1 MTQSRMDTRPDE
13 TEVTQPTL
21 GPVGLSRWAWRQ
33 LTSMRT
39 ALFLLLL
46 LAIGAVPGSIWPQR
60 NIDAG
65 RVADYLARHRSSGP
79 WLDRLGFFDV
89 YSSPW
94 FAAIYLLL
102 FVSLVGCVVPRS
114 KIHWRAMRAQPPR
127 APLNLERLPEHGQI
141 EVDGEPELVLQ
152 VARHVLEGRPPLE
165 GRSAGGNTVRHG
177 AEDGGAEDSGTE
189 DGGAEDGGAED
200 GGAVGGALVG
210 GAVGRR
216 PLVRRWRLRSDG
228 LSLSAESGY
237 LRETGNLVFHTALIV
252 VIVAV
257 AVGHLFGW
265 RGDRILVTGKSFSNT
280 ISAYDTFDPGPWVDT
295 EGLSPF
301 TVAVDRLDVTFEE
314 HSSGAQRG
322 APRDFTAYTRTQT
335 SPGAPHV
342 PQILKVNG
350 PLKFGGTSVFLLGNG
365 YAPVI
370 TVRDAAGRVL
380 MHEATPFL
388 PQDANYK
395 SVGAVK
401 VTAASPNQ
409 LGFFGFFLPSEYLDE
424 VAGPSSF
431 FPDLKNP
438 ALALGVYEGELFP
451 QGRPQSV
458 YTLSTEKMT
467 QLKNANG
474 QPLRLL
480 LKPGQTTALP
490 GGRGSITFDSVQR
503 WAGLSIRY
511 DPGKLLA
518 LGGAVAALA
527 GLIGSLMIRR
537 RRVFIRVRPIGG
549 RSVVS
554 IGGLA
559 KGEDPGLAGAI
570 EDLLSA
576 IAHRTSMTGITSTT
590 AASRGT
596 TTAGTSTASSS
607 TASTASTSTASTST
621 ASPTGSTTP
630 STTTTGTATDSGT
643 KGSGTKI

>member
-13 TEVTQPTL
+13 TVVTQPTL
-21 GPVGLSRWAWRQ
+21 GPVGMLRWAWRQ

-65 RVADYLARHRSSGP
+65 RVSDYLARHRGAGP

-89 YSSPW
+89 YASPW

-114 KIHWRAMRAQPPR
+114 KVHWRAMRAQPPR

-141 EVDGEPELVLQ
+141 EVDAQPE
-152 VARHVLEGRPPLE
+152 AVLEAAR
-165 GRSAGGNTVRHG
+165 
-177 AEDGGAEDSGTE
+177 D
-189 DGGAEDGGAED
+189 
-200 GGAVGGALVG
+200 AL
-210 GAVGRR
+210 AGRR
-216 PLVRRWRLRSDG
+216 PLVRAWRLRSEG

-237 LRETGNLVFHTALIV
+237 LRETGNLVFHAALIV

-295 EGLSPF
+295 ESLSPF
-301 TVAVDRLDVTFEE
+301 SVAVDRLDVTFEE
-314 HSSGAQRG
+314 HSAGAQRG

-335 SPGAPHV
+335 SPEARPIH
-342 PQILKVNG
+342 QILKVNG
-350 PLKFGGTSVFLLGNG
+350 PLMFGGTSVFLLGNG

-380 MHEATPFL
+380 MREATPFL

-401 VTAASPNQ
+401 VTAASPKQ
-409 LGFFGFFLPSEYLDE
+409 LGFFGFFLPSEYLDAT
-424 VAGPSSF
+424 AGPSSF

-438 ALALGVYEGELFP
+438 ALALGVYEGELYP
-451 QGRPQSV
+451 QGQPQSV
-458 YTLSTEKMT
+458 YTLSTQKMT
-467 QLKNANG
+467 QLKNASG

-480 LKPGQTTALP
+480 LKPGQTVALP
-490 GGRGSITFDSVQR
+490 GGRGNITFDSVQR

-511 DPGKLLA
+511 DPGKVIA
-518 LGGAVAALA
+518 LTGAVAALA
-527 GLIGSLMIRR
+527 GLVASLMIRR
-537 RRVFIRVRPIGG
+537 RRVFIRVRPVGG

-559 KGEDPGLAGAI
+559 KGDDPGLAATI
-570 EDLLSA
+570 EGLLTD
-576 IAHRTSMTGITSTT
+576 IALRTGTT
-590 AASRGT
+590 AHHATTTAGT
-596 TTAGTSTASSS
+596 TTAGTTTA
-607 TASTASTSTASTST
+607 
-621 ASPTGSTTP
+621 G
-630 STTTTGTATDSGT
+630 TTTAGSKKGSGT
-643 KGSGTKI
+643 KGSDSKI

>member
-13 TEVTQPTL
+13 TEVTQPNL
-21 GPVGLSRWAWRQ
+21 GPVGMLRWAWRQ

-39 ALFLLLL
+39 ALLLLLL

-65 RVADYLARHRSSGP
+65 RVADYLTRHRGTGP

-89 YSSPW
+89 YASPW

-127 APLNLERLPEHGQI
+127 APRNLERLPEHGQI
-141 EVDGEPELVLQ
+141 EVDAEPQAALGA
-152 VARHVLEGRPPLE
+152 AR
-165 GRSAGGNTVRHG
+165 
-177 AEDGGAEDSGTE
+177 D
-189 DGGAEDGGAED
+189 
-200 GGAVGGALVG
+200 AL
-210 GAVGRR
+210 AGRR
-216 PLVRRWRLRSDG
+216 RLARRWRRRSEG
-228 LSLSAESGY
+228 LTLSAESGF
-237 LRETGNLVFHTALIV
+237 LRETGNLLFHTALIV

-301 TVAVDRLDVTFEE
+301 TVAVDKLDVTFEE
-314 HSSGAQRG
+314 HSAGAQRG

-335 SPGAPHV
+335 SPDAPLIH
-342 PQILKVNG
+342 QILKVNG
-350 PLKFGGTSVFLLGNG
+350 PLMFGGTSVFLLGNG

-401 VTAASPNQ
+401 VTAASPKQ
-409 LGFFGFFLPSEYLDE
+409 LGFFGFFLPSEYLDQD
-424 VAGPSSF
+424 AGPSSF

-438 ALALGVYEGELFP
+438 ALALGVYEGDLYP

-467 QLKNANG
+467 QLKNADG

-480 LKPGQTTALP
+480 LKPGQTITLP
-490 GGRGSITFDSVQR
+490 GGRGSITFDSIRR

-511 DPGKLLA
+511 DPGKVIA
-518 LGGAVAALA
+518 LTGAVAALA
-527 GLIGSLMIRR
+527 GLVASLMIRR
-537 RRVFIRVRPIGG
+537 RRVFVRVTPIGG

-559 KGEDPGLAGAI
+559 KGDDPGLAATI
-570 EDLLSA
+570 EDLLA
-576 IAHRTSMTGITSTT
+576 DIAERT
-590 AASRGT
+590 GT
-596 TTAGTSTASSS
+596 IERQPA
-607 TASTASTSTASTST
+607 
-621 ASPTGSTTP
+621 TGSTKTG
-630 STTTTGTATDSGT
+630 STI
-643 KGSGTKI
+643 KGSGTKGNGGRI

>member
-13 TEVTQPTL
+13 SDVTQPRL
-21 GPVGLSRWAWRQ
+21 GPVGMLRWAWRQ

-65 RVADYLARHRSSGP
+65 RVADYLATHRSMGP

-114 KIHWRAMRAQPPR
+114 KLHWRAMRAQPPR
-127 APLNLERLPEHGQI
+127 APQRLERLPEHGQI
-141 EVDGEPELVLQ
+141 EVDGTPEEALE
-152 VARHVLEGRPPLE
+152 VAREAIRGSGLASRLRPGGRY
-165 GRSAGGNTVRHG
+165 
-177 AEDGGAEDSGTE
+177 
-189 DGGAEDGGAED
+189 
-200 GGAVGGALVG
+200 
-210 GAVGRR
+210 
-216 PLVRRWRLRSDG
+216 RLRSEG

-237 LRETGNLVFHTALIV
+237 LRESGNLVFHTALIV
-252 VIVAV
+252 VIIAI

-280 ISAYDTFDPGPWVDT
+280 ISSYDTFDPGPWVDT

-314 HSSGAQRG
+314 HSTGAQRG
-322 APRDFTAYTRTQT
+322 APRDFTAYTRTQA
-335 SPGAPHV
+335 SPDAPRIN
-342 PQILKVNG
+342 QILKVNG

-370 TVRDAAGRVL
+370 TVRDGAGKVL
-380 MHEATPFL
+380 LREATPFL

-395 SVGAVK
+395 SVGAIK
-401 VTAASPNQ
+401 VTSATPKQ
-409 LGFFGFFLPSEYLDE
+409 LGLFGFFLPSEFIDE
-424 VAGPSSF
+424 ASGPSSF
-431 FPDLKNP
+431 FPGLKNP
-438 ALALGVYEGELFP
+438 ALALGVYEGDLYP

-458 YTLSTEKMT
+458 YTLSTENMT
-467 QLKNANG
+467 QLKNAKG
-474 QPLRLL
+474 DPLRLL
-480 LKPGQTTALP
+480 LRPGQSTKLP
-490 GGRGSITFDSVQR
+490 GGRGSVSFDGVQR

-511 DPGKLLA
+511 DPGKILA

-527 GLIGSLMIRR
+527 GLIASLMIRR
-537 RRVFIRVRPIGG
+537 RRVFIRVRPVRG
-549 RSVVS
+549 RTVVS

-559 KGEDPGLAGAI
+559 KGEDPGLGPMI
-570 EDLLSA
+570 EDLLTS
-576 IAHRTSMTGITSTT
+576 IARTSQTKPSQTKPSATKP
-590 AASRGT
+590 SGT
-596 TTAGTSTASSS
+596 EE
-607 TASTASTSTASTST
+607 
-621 ASPTGSTTP
+621 
-630 STTTTGTATDSGT
+630 TGTQV
-643 KGSGTKI
+643 

>member
-1 MTQSRMDTRPDE
+1 MDTRPDE
-13 TEVTQPTL
+13 SDVSQPTL
-21 GPVGLSRWAWRQ
+21 GAVGMMRWAWRQ

-65 RVADYLARHRSSGP
+65 RVADYLASHRSTGP
-79 WLDRLGFFDV
+79 WLDRLDFFDV

-114 KIHWRAMRAQPPR
+114 RVHWRAMRAQPPP
-127 APLNLERLPEHGQI
+127 APRKLERLPEHGQI
-141 EVDGEPELVLQ
+141 EVDASPEVVIEAARAVLRG
-152 VARHVLEGRPPLE
+152 RH
-165 GRSAGGNTVRHG
+165 
-177 AEDGGAEDSGTE
+177 
-189 DGGAEDGGAED
+189 
-200 GGAVGGALVG
+200 AL
-210 GAVGRR
+210 GRR
-216 PLVRRWRLRSDG
+216 CRVRSDG
-228 LSLSAESGY
+228 TSLSAESGY
-237 LRETGNLVFHTALIV
+237 LRETGNLVFHIALIV

-257 AVGHLFGW
+257 AIGHLFGW

-280 ISAYDTFDPGPWVDT
+280 ISGYDTFDPGPWVDT

-314 HSSGAQRG
+314 HAGGAQRG

-335 SPGAPHV
+335 GPDAPEIR
-342 PQILKVNG
+342 QTLKVNG
-350 PLKFGGTSVFLLGNG
+350 PLKFGGASVFLLGNG

-370 TVRDAAGRVL
+370 TVRDGAGQVL
-380 MHEATPFL
+380 LHEATPFL

-401 VTAASPNQ
+401 VSAASPRQ
-409 LGFFGFFLPSEYLDE
+409 LGFFGFFLPSEYLDR

-438 ALALGVYEGELFP
+438 ALVLGVYEGELYP

-458 YTLSTEKMT
+458 YTLNTEKMT
-467 QLKNANG
+467 QLKNAKAE
-474 QPLRLL
+474 PLRLL
-480 LKPGQTTALP
+480 LKPGQTISLP

-511 DPGKLLA
+511 DPGKILA
-518 LGGAVAALA
+518 LGGAVTALA
-527 GLIGSLMIRR
+527 GLIASLMIRR
-537 RRVFIRVRPIGG
+537 RRVFVRVRPEG
-549 RSVVS
+549 RRTVVS

-559 KGEDPGLAGAI
+559 KGEDPRLGAII
-570 EDLLSA
+570 EDLLTT
-576 IAHRTSMTGITSTT
+576 IAERT
-590 AASRGT
+590 GT
-596 TTAGTSTASSS
+596 TV
-607 TASTASTSTASTST
+607 
-621 ASPTGSTTP
+621 
-630 STTTTGTATDSGT
+630 
-643 KGSGTKI
+643 

>member
-13 TEVTQPTL
+13 SDVTLPAL
-21 GPVGLSRWAWRQ
+21 GPMGMLRWAWRQ

-46 LAIGAVPGSIWPQR
+46 LAIGAVPGSVWPQR

-65 RVADYLARHRSSGP
+65 RVADYLARHRSTGP

-94 FAAIYLLL
+94 FAAVYLLL

-114 KIHWRAMRAQPPR
+114 KIHWRAMRAQPPA
-127 APLNLERLPEHGQI
+127 APQRLERLPEHGEI
-141 EVDGEPELVLQ
+141 EVDGTPQEVLKI
-152 VARHVLEGRPPLE
+152 AREVLGRRRLQG
-165 GRSAGGNTVRHG
+165 GRSAGGRALVRH
-177 AEDGGAEDSGTE
+177 
-189 DGGAEDGGAED
+189 
-200 GGAVGGALVG
+200 
-210 GAVGRR
+210 
-216 PLVRRWRLRSDG
+216 WRLRSEG

-237 LRETGNLVFHTALIV
+237 LRETGNLVFHTSLVV

-280 ISAYDTFDPGPWVDT
+280 ISAYDTFDPGPWVNT
-295 EGLSPF
+295 EALSPF
-301 TVAVDRLDVTFEE
+301 VVAVDKLDVTFEE

-335 SPGAPHV
+335 SPGASQIH
-342 PQILKVNG
+342 QILKVNG
-350 PLKFGGTSVFLLGNG
+350 PLTFGGTSVFLLGNG

-370 TVRDAAGRVL
+370 TVRDAAGQVL

-401 VTAASPNQ
+401 VSAASPKQ
-409 LGFFGFFLPSEYLDE
+409 LGFFGFFLPSEYLDQD
-424 VAGPSSF
+424 AGPSSF

-438 ALALGVYEGELFP
+438 ALALGVYEGELYP
-451 QGRPQSV
+451 RGRPQSV

-467 QLKNANG
+467 QLKNARG
-474 QPLRLL
+474 EPLRLL
-480 LKPGQTTALP
+480 LKPGQTIALP
-490 GGRGSITFDSVQR
+490 GGRGSITFDAVQR

-518 LGGAVAALA
+518 LVGAIAALA
-527 GLIGSLMIRR
+527 GLIASLMIRR
-537 RRVFIRVRPIGG
+537 RRVFVRVQPKGART
-549 RSVVS
+549 VVQV
-554 IGGLA
+554 GGLA
-559 KGEDPGLAGAI
+559 KAEDPGLGATVQ
-570 EDLLSA
+570 DLLSA
-576 IAHRTSMTGITSTT
+576 IAQRTSTKG
-590 AASRGT
+590 
-596 TTAGTSTASSS
+596 SSS
-607 TASTASTSTASTST
+607 
-621 ASPTGSTTP
+621 
-630 STTTTGTATDSGT
+630 
-643 KGSGTKI
+643 KGSGTKT

>member
-13 TEVTQPTL
+13 SEVTLPAL
-21 GPVGLSRWAWRQ
+21 GPVGMLRWAWRQ

-46 LAIGAVPGSIWPQR
+46 LAIAAVPGSIWPQR
-60 NIDAG
+60 NIDAS
-65 RVADYLARHRSSGP
+65 RVADYLVRHRSTGP

-127 APLNLERLPEHGQI
+127 VPQNLERLPEHGQI
-141 EVDGEPELVLQ
+141 EVAGAPEDVLQ
-152 VARHVLEGRPPLE
+152 VARDVLARKQPVG
-165 GRSAGGNTVRHG
+165 GRSFFRL
-177 AEDGGAEDSGTE
+177 S
-189 DGGAEDGGAED
+189 
-200 GGAVGGALVG
+200 VGKRYRI
-210 GAVGRR
+210 RR
-216 PLVRRWRLRSDG
+216 DG

-237 LRETGNLVFHTALIV
+237 LRESGNLVFHTALIV

-295 EGLSPF
+295 AGLSPF
-301 TVAVDRLDVTFEE
+301 SVAVDKLDVTFEE
-314 HSSGAQRG
+314 RSSGAQRG
-322 APRDFTAYTRTQT
+322 APRDFTAYTRTRT
-335 SPGAPHV
+335 SPGAPQIH
-342 PQILKVNG
+342 QILKVNG
-350 PLKFGGTSVFLLGNG
+350 PLTFGGTSVFLLGNG

-370 TVRDAAGRVL
+370 TVRDGAGQVL

-395 SVGAVK
+395 SVGAIK
-401 VTAASPNQ
+401 VSAASPKQ
-409 LGFFGFFLPSEYLDE
+409 LGFFGFFLPSEYLDKD
-424 VAGPSSF
+424 AGPSSF

-438 ALALGVYEGELFP
+438 ALALGVYEGELYP

-467 QLKNANG
+467 QLKNARG
-474 QPLRLL
+474 EPLRLL
-480 LKPGQTTALP
+480 LKPGQTIQLP
-490 GGRGSITFDSVQR
+490 GGRGSITLDAVQR

-518 LGGAVAALA
+518 LIGAIAALA
-527 GLIGSLMIRR
+527 GLIASLVIRR
-537 RRVFIRVRPIGG
+537 RRVFVRVQPSG
-549 RSVVS
+549 RRTVVT

-559 KGEDPGLAGAI
+559 KGEDPGLAATI
-570 EDLLSA
+570 EDLLDA
-576 IAHRTSMTGITSTT
+576 IAQR
-590 AASRGT
+590 
-596 TTAGTSTASSS
+596 
-607 TASTASTSTASTST
+607 
-621 ASPTGSTTP
+621 
-630 STTTTGTATDSGT
+630 TGTKGSGT

>member
-1 MTQSRMDTRPDE
+1 MTQSKMDTRPDE
-13 TEVTQPTL
+13 SEVTQPTL
-21 GPVGLSRWAWRQ
+21 GPVGMLRWAWRQ

-65 RVADYLARHRSSGP
+65 RVADYLVRHGGTGP

-127 APLNLERLPEHGQI
+127 APLHLERLPESGQI
-141 EVDGEPELVLQ
+141 VVDGSPEDVLR
-152 VARHVLEGRPPLE
+152 VAREVLEGRQPGSGRHFLTRRMA
-165 GRSAGGNTVRHG
+165 GRST
-177 AEDGGAEDSGTE
+177 
-189 DGGAEDGGAED
+189 
-200 GGAVGGALVG
+200 LVK
-210 GAVGRR
+210 
-216 PLVRRWRLRSDG
+216 RWRIRSEE
-228 LSLSAESGY
+228 LSLSAETGY
-237 LRETGNLVFHTALIV
+237 LRETGNLTFHIALIV

-265 RGDRILVTGKSFSNT
+265 RGDRILVTGKTFSNT

-295 EGLSPF
+295 EALSPF
-301 TVAVDRLDVTFEE
+301 KVAVDRLDVTFEE
-314 HSSGAQRG
+314 HSIGAQQG

-335 SPGAPHV
+335 SPNAPQIH
-342 PQILKVNG
+342 QILKVNG
-350 PLKFGGTSVFLLGNG
+350 PLSFGGTSVFLLGNG

-370 TVRDAAGRVL
+370 TVRDSAGQVL

-388 PQDANYK
+388 PQDANYR

-401 VTAASPNQ
+401 VPAASPEQ
-409 LGFFGFFLPSEYLDE
+409 LGFFGFFLPSEYLDQD
-424 VAGPSSF
+424 AGPSSY

-467 QLKNANG
+467 QLKNARG
-474 QPLRLL
+474 EPLRLL
-480 LKPGQTTALP
+480 LKPGQTMTLP
-490 GGRGSITFDSVQR
+490 GGRGTITFDSVQR

-518 LGGAVAALA
+518 LLGAIAALG
-527 GLIGSLMIRR
+527 GLIASLMIRR
-537 RRVFIRVRPIGG
+537 RRVFVRVQPTG
-549 RSVVS
+549 RRTVVS

-559 KGEDPGLAGAI
+559 KGEDPGLAETI

-576 IAHRTSMTGITSTT
+576 IAQRTVSTATS
-590 AASRGT
+590 
-596 TTAGTSTASSS
+596 TAGTSTAD
-607 TASTASTSTASTST
+607 TR
-621 ASPTGSTTP
+621 
-630 STTTTGTATDSGT
+630 TD
-643 KGSGTKI
+643 GSGTKP

>member
-1 MTQSRMDTRPDE
+1 MTQSRMDTRPSE
-13 TEVTQPTL
+13 GEVTQPTL
-21 GPVGLSRWAWRQ
+21 GPIGMARWAWRQ

-39 ALFLLLL
+39 ALFLLML

-60 NIDAG
+60 DIDAG
-65 RVADYLARHRSSGP
+65 RVADYLARHRTTGP

-89 YSSPW
+89 YASPW

-114 KIHWRAMRAQPPR
+114 KVHWKAMRAQPPA
-127 APLNLERLPEHGQI
+127 APRRLERLPEHGQA
-141 EVDGEPELVLQ
+141 EVAGTPEEVLQ
-152 VARHVLEGRPPLE
+152 VAREILL
-165 GRSAGGNTVRHG
+165 
-177 AEDGGAEDSGTE
+177 
-189 DGGAEDGGAED
+189 
-200 GGAVGGALVG
+200 
-210 GAVGRR
+210 GRR
-216 PLVRRWRLRSDG
+216 SPGTRSPGTQFLGRFAGRRWRVRSED

-301 TVAVDRLDVTFEE
+301 SVAVDRLDVTFEE
-314 HSSGAQRG
+314 NAGGAQRG

-335 SPGAPHV
+335 GPDAPQI

-350 PLKFGGTSVFLLGNG
+350 PLSFGGTSVFLLGNG

-370 TVRDAAGRVL
+370 TVRDAAGRTL

-395 SVGAVK
+395 SVGAIK
-401 VTAASPNQ
+401 VSSASPRQ
-409 LGFFGFFLPSEYLDE
+409 LGFFGFFLPSEYVDKD
-424 VAGPSSF
+424 AGPSSF

-438 ALALGVYEGELFP
+438 ALALGVYEGDLFP

-458 YTLSTEKMT
+458 YTLNTEKMT
-467 QLKNANG
+467 QLKNARG
-474 QPLRLL
+474 EPLRLL
-480 LKPGQTTALP
+480 LKPGQTFTLP
-490 GGRGSITFDSVQR
+490 GGRGSITFDTVQR

-518 LGGAVAALA
+518 LTGAVAALA
-527 GLIGSLMIRR
+527 GLVASLMIRR
-537 RRVFIRVRPIGG
+537 RRVFVRVSPAGAH
-549 RSVVS
+549 SVVS

-559 KGEDPGLAGAI
+559 KGDDPRLGATI

-576 IAHRTSMTGITSTT
+576 IAR
-590 AASRGT
+590 RCD
-596 TTAGTSTASSS
+596 
-607 TASTASTSTASTST
+607 
-621 ASPTGSTTP
+621 
-630 STTTTGTATDSGT
+630 TTGSGT
-643 KGSGTKI
+643 KGSGTTV

>member
-1 MTQSRMDTRPDE
+1 MDGGVVMDEGVAVTQSRMDTRPDE
-13 TEVTQPTL
+13 SDVTQPTL
-21 GPVGLSRWAWRQ
+21 GPVGMSRWAWRQ

-60 NIDAG
+60 DIDAG

-79 WLDRLGFFDV
+79 WLDRVGFFDV

-114 KIHWRAMRAQPPR
+114 KIHWRAMRAPPPR
-127 APLNLERLPEHGQI
+127 APRRLERLPEHGQI
-141 EVDGEPELVLQ
+141 EVDGEPEDVLQ
-152 VARHVLEGRPPLE
+152 TARDALRDRNLHGKHGLLAGQHGLGR
-165 GRSAGGNTVRHG
+165 HC
-177 AEDGGAEDSGTE
+177 
-189 DGGAEDGGAED
+189 
-200 GGAVGGALVG
+200 
-210 GAVGRR
+210 
-216 PLVRRWRLRSDG
+216 RLRSDG

-257 AVGHLFGW
+257 AAGHLFGW

-295 EGLSPF
+295 GNLSPF
-301 TVAVDRLDVTFEE
+301 TVALDKLDVTFEE
-314 HSSGAQRG
+314 QAGGAQRG

-335 SPGAPHV
+335 SPDAPRISA
-342 PQILKVNG
+342 ILKVNG
-350 PLKFGGTSVFLLGNG
+350 PLSFGGSSVFLLGNG

-370 TVRDAAGRVL
+370 TVRDATRHVL
-380 MHEATPFL
+380 MHEAVPFL

-395 SVGAVK
+395 SVGAIK
-401 VTAASPNQ
+401 VSAASPKQ

-424 VAGPSSF
+424 KSGPSSF

-438 ALALGVYEGELFP
+438 ALALGVYEGELYP

-458 YTLSTEKMT
+458 YTLSTEKMS
-467 QLKNANG
+467 QLRNANG
-474 QPLRLL
+474 EPLRLL
-480 LKPGQTTALP
+480 LKPGQTTVLP
-490 GGRGSITFDSVQR
+490 GGRGSITFDGVQR
-503 WAGLSIRY
+503 WAGLSSRY

-527 GLIGSLMIRR
+527 GLVASLMIRR
-537 RRVFIRVRPIGG
+537 RRVFVRVQPVGSRT
-549 RSVVS
+549 VVS

-559 KGEDPGLAGAI
+559 KGEDPGLGATI
-570 EDLLSA
+570 EDLLST
-576 IAHRTSMTGITSTT
+576 IAERS
-590 AASRGT
+590 
-596 TTAGTSTASSS
+596 
-607 TASTASTSTASTST
+607 
-621 ASPTGSTTP
+621 GSTGR
-630 STTTTGTATDSGT
+630 TTV
-643 KGSGTKI
+643 

>member
-13 TEVTQPTL
+13 TEVTQPAL
-21 GPVGLSRWAWRQ
+21 GLVGMSRWAWRQ

-39 ALFLLLL
+39 ALLLLLL
-46 LAIGAVPGSIWPQR
+46 LAVGAVPGSIWPQR

-65 RVADYLARHRSSGP
+65 RVADYLARHRGAGP

-89 YSSPW
+89 YASPW

-114 KIHWRAMRAQPPR
+114 RIHWRAMRAQPPR
-127 APLNLERLPEHGQI
+127 APLNLERLPEHGEI
-141 EVDGEPELVLQ
+141 EVDGEPEEVLQ
-152 VARHVLEGRPPLE
+152 IARDALAGRHHP
-165 GRSAGGNTVRHG
+165 GRRSLVRH
-177 AEDGGAEDSGTE
+177 
-189 DGGAEDGGAED
+189 
-200 GGAVGGALVG
+200 
-210 GAVGRR
+210 
-216 PLVRRWRLRSDG
+216 WRLRLEG

-237 LRETGNLVFHTALIV
+237 LRETGNLLFHTALIV

-280 ISAYDTFDPGPWVDT
+280 ISSYDTFDPGPWVDT
-295 EGLSPF
+295 EALAPF
-301 TVAVDRLDVTFEE
+301 TVAVDKLDVTFEE
-314 HSSGAQRG
+314 RSAGAQRG
-322 APRDFTAYTRTQT
+322 APRDFTAYTRTQA
-335 SPGAPHV
+335 SPDAPKIH
-342 PQILKVNG
+342 QILKVNG
-350 PLKFGGTSVFLLGNG
+350 PLMFGGTSVFLLGNG

-370 TVRDAAGRVL
+370 TVRDGAGRVL

-401 VTAASPNQ
+401 VTAASPKQ
-409 LGFFGFFLPSEYLDE
+409 LGFFGFFLPSEYLDKD
-424 VAGPSSF
+424 AGPSSF

-438 ALALGVYEGELFP
+438 ALTLGVYEGELYP

-467 QLKNANG
+467 QLKSANG

-511 DPGKLLA
+511 DPGKVIA
-518 LGGAVAALA
+518 LTGAVAALA
-527 GLIGSLMIRR
+527 GLVASLMIRR
-537 RRVFIRVRPIGG
+537 RRVFIRVRPVGG

-559 KGEDPGLAGAI
+559 KGDDPGLAAAI
-570 EDLLSA
+570 EDLLTD
-576 IAHRTSMTGITSTT
+576 IALRTST
-590 AASRGT
+590 AAGGT
-596 TTAGTSTASSS
+596 TTPGTTM
-607 TASTASTSTASTST
+607 
-621 ASPTGSTTP
+621 GSL
-630 STTTTGTATDSGT
+630 T